1 MKRMKRELALAAFP
15 ALVVGA
21 AFELFL
27 GHRHDYTGHFAAGFG
42 GTLGALMV
50 WLKGMPLE
58 RFRRHGMRT
67 IVPVCLACIL
77 LGVFTEATAFRIAK
91 FDEVDFCNQSLG
103 AVLAGIASLAF
114 VTDPRPPNATFDQGV
129 IVAVVFFSLGGCFAV
144 A

>member
-1 MKRMKRELALAAFP
+1 MKAIDRYLATAIVP
-15 ALVVGA
+15 ALLIGGL
-21 AFELFL
+21 FELFL
-27 GHRHDYTGHFAAGFG
+27 GHRHDYTGHYAAGYG

-50 WLKGMPLE
+50 WLKGIDRE
-58 RFRRHGMRT
+58 RFLQSGLRS

-103 AVLAGIASLAF
+103 AVLAGLVAVAF
-114 VTDPRPPNATFDQGV
+114 ITDPRPPDSKFDQTV
-129 IVAVVFFSLGGCFAV
+129 VVAVVFLSLGGVFAV